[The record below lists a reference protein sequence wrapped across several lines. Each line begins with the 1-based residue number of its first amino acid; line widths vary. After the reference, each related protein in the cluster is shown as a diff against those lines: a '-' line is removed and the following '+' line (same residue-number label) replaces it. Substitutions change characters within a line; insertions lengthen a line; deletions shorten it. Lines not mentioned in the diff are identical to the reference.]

1 MAPWTAVPALVAL
14 TSDPA
19 RDVGA
24 LALQLLKRQ
33 AERQADFVSNYLGA
47 GLLAMHDFQQRLWR
61 ASHPGTSTPL
71 GVSPSFDLITTETR
85 AVGQL
90 RGSLRH
96 KCAVLSRLMRHS
108 FLNSPLRSLPSYLLL
123 QQAANNEPGLW

>member
-47 GLLAMHDFQQRLWR
+47 GLLAMHDFQQRLWQ
-61 ASHPGTSTPL
+61 AGHPDTSTPL
-71 GVSPSFDLITTETR
+71 GLPCLLAWQKLCPFFVP
-85 AVGQL
+85 
-90 RGSLRH
+90 GSH
-96 KCAVLSRLMRHS
+96 ASSAGSH
-108 FLNSPLRSLPSYLLL
+108 
-123 QQAANNEPGLW
+123 